1 MSLNSTCACLARILL
16 PRVDLVHLVF
26 VIVTIVD
33 DRHIHRT
40 VGLERIPHCPTFVS
54 SLRSV
59 VGFMQL
65 PTYAKWEDMEECDE
79 RRKLNVASDELSIT
93 LVRAK
98 WHPRMKREK
107 ME

>member
-1 MSLNSTCACLARILL
+1 
-16 PRVDLVHLVF
+16 
-26 VIVTIVD
+26 
-33 DRHIHRT
+33 
-40 VGLERIPHCPTFVS
+40 
-54 SLRSV
+54 
-59 VGFMQL
+59 MQL

-107 ME
+107 MEQRI